1 MTLVHRVL
9 YPTPIGSLEEYS
21 KARGGAGLD
30 NARKLDAAEVI
41 SMIEASGLR
50 GRGGAGFP
58 TGRKWRTVRD
68 YCSTFERTSVV
79 VNAAEGEPGT
89 FKDRTIL
96 RNDPY
101 QVLEGAL
108 IAAHAVDA
116 DQIIVATKHTFSVEV
131 DRLRKAI
138 DEVNAAGW
146 LGGVEIEVFEG
157 PKEYLYGEETA
168 LLETIDGRYPFPRI
182 APPYRRG
189 VREVVESA
197 ADLETQ
203 SGLSAHVEMAGPG
216 DDTEA
221 PPALVDNVETL
232 ANVARILARGAEWF
246 RTEGTPESPGT
257 IVCTVT
263 GSTSRS
269 GVGEVIMG
277 TPLREVIDL
286 IGGGPRAGRS
296 IRAVLPGVSNRF
308 IDGSALDTPVS
319 YEALA
324 AIGSGL
330 GSAGFIVFDDADDL
344 VAVAAGVARFLA
356 VESCGQCSPCKL
368 DGLRMAE
375 LLDAATR
382 GEAGTNDL
390 DELRSRIAKV
400 ADGARCSL
408 ATQQQVV
415 AASLLEAFP
424 ADIAAHLERNAPSTT
439 PYLIAELVGIDDD
452 GVARVD
458 EHHADKQPDW
468 TFDPTDSGKT
478 PAARL
483 GEHREPQTLDE

>member
-1 MTLVHRVL
+1 MALVHRVL
-9 YPTPIGSLEEYS
+9 YPSPLQSLAEYVR
-21 KARGGAGLD
+21 ARGGSG
-30 NARKLDAAEVI
+30 LDAAQGLDPDAIIDIVA
-41 SMIEASGLR
+41 ASGLR

-68 YCSTFERTSVV
+68 NRSEVERTTVV

-108 IAAHAVDA
+108 IAARAVDA
-116 DQIIVATKHTFSVEV
+116 DRVVVATKQSFVVEIG
-131 DRLRKAI
+131 RLRDAI
-138 DEVNAAGW
+138 AEMRAQGW
-146 LGGVEIEVFEG
+146 CDGVDIDVFEG

-168 LLETIDGRYPFPRI
+168 LLETVDGRFPFPRI

-189 VREVVESA
+189 VTEVVESP
-197 ADLETQ
+197 ADVESG
-203 SGLSAHVEMAGPG
+203 SGLSAHVEMASATHE
-216 DDTEA
+216 TEA
-221 PPALVDNVETL
+221 PPTLVDNVETL

-263 GSTSRS
+263 GSVRTHA
-269 GVGEVIMG
+269 VGEVVMG
-277 TPLREVIDL
+277 TPLRAVIDSV
-286 IGGGPRAGRS
+286 GGGAKPGRT
-296 IRAVLPGVSNRF
+296 IRAVLPGVSGAL
-308 IDGSALDTPVS
+308 IPATALDTPVS

-330 GSAGFIVFDDADDL
+330 GSGGFIVFDDADDV

-356 VESCGQCSPCKL
+356 VESCGQCTPCKL
-368 DGLRMAE
+368 DGLRIAE
-375 LLDAATR
+375 LLAAVGGSR
-382 GEAGTNDL
+382 AHAADL
-390 DELRSRIAKV
+390 DELRRRLTTV

-415 AASLLEAFP
+415 ATSVLDQFPGDVEAHVEGRAPAAEPVLVAELL
-424 ADIAAHLERNAPSTT
+424 DIA
-439 PYLIAELVGIDDD
+439 G
-452 GVARVD
+452 GVAHAD
-458 EHHADKQPDW
+458 EHHRAKQPDW
-468 TFDPTDSGKT
+468 TFNETDSGQF

-483 GEHREPQTLDE
+483 GEHRTPEHLDE

>member
-9 YPTPIGSLEEYS
+9 YPTPIGSLDEYV
-21 KARGGAGLD
+21 KTRGGKGLAA
-30 NARKLDAAEVI
+30 ARDLSGEEI
-41 SMIEASGLR
+41 IEMIEASGLR

-68 YCSTFERTSVV
+68 YCSNFERTSVV

-96 RNDPY
+96 RNDPF

-108 IAAHAVDA
+108 IAALTVGA
-116 DQIIVATKHTFSVEV
+116 DQIVVATKGSFVNEV
-131 DRLRKAI
+131 ARLRAAVAEIKG
-138 DEVNAAGW
+138 AGW
-146 LGGVEIEVFEG
+146 SDGIDISIFEG
-157 PKEYLYGEETA
+157 PNEYLYGEETA

-189 VREVVESA
+189 VREVVESQ
-197 ADLETQ
+197 ADVGTD

-216 DDTEA
+216 ADAEA

-232 ANVARILARGAEWF
+232 ANVARILARGADWF

-263 GSTSRS
+263 GSTVQS

-277 TPLREVIDL
+277 TPLREVIEA
-286 IGGGPRAGRS
+286 IGGGARAGRQ
-296 IRAVLPGVSNRF
+296 IRAVLPGVSSAF
-308 IDGSALDTPVS
+308 ITGAALDTPVS

-330 GSAGFIVFDDADDL
+330 GSGGFIVYDDSDDL
-344 VAVAAGVARFLA
+344 VAVAAGVSRFLA
-356 VESCGQCSPCKL
+356 VESCGQCTPCKA
-368 DGLRMAE
+368 DGLRIAE
-375 LLDAATR
+375 LLDRTTRGDAATS
-382 GEAGTNDL
+382 DI

-415 AASLLEAFP
+415 ADSLLEHFP
-424 ADIAAHLERNAPSTT
+424 EEVSAHLVPSTRSAA
-439 PYLIAELVGIDDD
+439 PLAVAELVDIAD
-452 GVARVD
+452 GVARND
-458 EHHADKQPDW
+458 ERHAAKQPDW
-468 TFDPTDSGKT
+468 TYDPVDSGKS

-483 GEHREPQTLDE
+483 GEHRDPQALA

>member
-1 MTLVHRVL
+1 
-9 YPTPIGSLEEYS
+9 
-21 KARGGAGLD
+21 
-30 NARKLDAAEVI
+30 
-41 SMIEASGLR
+41 
-50 GRGGAGFP
+50 
-58 TGRKWRTVRD
+58 
-68 YCSTFERTSVV
+68 
-79 VNAAEGEPGT
+79 
-89 FKDRTIL
+89 
-96 RNDPY
+96 
-101 QVLEGAL
+101 L

-116 DQIIVATKHTFSVEV
+116 DQIIVTTKHTFSVEV

-146 LGGVEIEVFEG
+146 LDGVEIEVFEG

-182 APPYRRG
+182 APPYRRR
-189 VREVVESA
+189 VREVVGSV

-263 GSTSRS
+263 GSTRRS

-286 IGGGPRAGRS
+286 IGGGPRPGRT

-308 IDGSALDTPVS
+308 IDGTEHLDTPVS

-368 DGLRMAE
+368 DGLRIAE
-375 LLDAATR
+375 LLDATTR
-382 GEAGTNDL
+382 GD
-390 DELRSRIAKV
+390 
-400 ADGARCSL
+400 
-408 ATQQQVV
+408 
-415 AASLLEAFP
+415 AA
-424 ADIAAHLERNAPSTT
+424 
-439 PYLIAELVGIDDD
+439 
-452 GVARVD
+452 
-458 EHHADKQPDW
+458 
-468 TFDPTDSGKT
+468 
-478 PAARL
+478 
-483 GEHREPQTLDE
+483 